1 MGQPGMTAIDERPGP
16 SHEGPPVEQPVVW
29 RYTPEAWRLAR
40 RLTPRF
46 VDLYLRARGGHRLPG
61 SFRARFAAMQLPG
74 ETVDRALSEI
84 RGLGD
89 WMPAWNRAAQR
100 RLGEARR
107 EDASGRW
114 QEAAIARRHAAMC
127 FHAAHL
133 ITDTDARTVRT
144 LRATS
149 VTVFGQALPLLMP
162 RARRLTVAWRN
173 HQLPAYLSLPAD
185 KQRGPAPLVVLLNG
199 ATTTKEEMLL
209 WSQPFLDEGLCVLA
223 IDWPGTGEAISV
235 RGAARDCDDITDGI
249 LAVAMDDPHVD
260 AGRVA
265 LLGFSLGGALA
276 VRAAALDRR
285 IAACITV
292 TSPYD
297 PSEWV
302 YAVNPIVQD
311 QLIGIGGEEQ
321 LLEDLA
327 QAFALCDITH
337 RVRCPLLIF
346 GAGRDFVVPPE
357 ESLRLA
363 TATAP
368 QSTLVWYPDG
378 GHGLYRYVDDWTAVA
393 GQWLSVLLEDAASS
407 EDLIST
413 RVDMRSSP
421 SSADA

>member
-1 MGQPGMTAIDERPGP
+1 
-16 SHEGPPVEQPVVW
+16 
-29 RYTPEAWRLAR
+29 
-40 RLTPRF
+40 
-46 VDLYLRARGGHRLPG
+46 
-61 SFRARFAAMQLPG
+61 MQLPG
-74 ETVDRALSEI
+74 ETVHRALSEV

-107 EDASGRW
+107 EDAAGRW
-114 QEAAIARRHAAMC
+114 QEAAVARRHAAMC

-173 HQLPAYLSLPAD
+173 HQLPAYLALPAD
-185 KQRGPAPLVVLLNG
+185 KQSGPAPLVVLLNG

-209 WSQPFLDEGLCVLA
+209 WAQPFFDAGLSVLA
-223 IDWPGTGEAISV
+223 VDWPGTGESISI
-235 RGAARDCDDITDGI
+235 RGVARDCDDITDGI
-249 LAVAMDDPHVD
+249 LASAQDDPNVD

-265 LLGFSLGGALA
+265 LLGFSLGGSLA

-302 YAVNPIVQD
+302 HAVNPIVRD
-311 QLIGIGGEEQ
+311 QLIGIGGDDQ
-321 LLEDLA
+321 GLEDLA
-327 QAFALCDITH
+327 SAFELRDITH

-363 TATAP
+363 AATAP
-368 QSTLVWYPDG
+368 QSTLVWYPTG
-378 GHGLYRYVDDWTAVA
+378 GHGLYRYLDDWSAVA
-393 GQWLSVLLEDAASS
+393 ARWLSVLLAISAVAVEVM
-407 EDLIST
+407 ST
-413 RVDMRSSP
+413 RVELS
-421 SSADA
+421 SSAAAGDAEKST